1 MLHSEKTT
9 WEAESAD
16 VHGSDR
22 YETLKCGGCDAVKLR
37 HTAWCSEDDEPVVT
51 YYPPAIFRP
60 QPKWFSDL
68 WVELKTED
76 EFVENL
82 LREIYVALQN
92 NSPNLAAMGI
102 RSLLEKIMISKTT
115 DLGAFSKNISEFER
129 LGYVSRIQRERLEAI
144 LEVGHATIHRA
155 FAPTTKDVVT
165 LVDIAEHI
173 VEAIYLHERK
183 VNALKGR
190 VPPRTMR
197 AK

>member
-1 MLHSEKTT
+1 M
-9 WEAESAD
+9 
-16 VHGSDR
+16 
-22 YETLKCGGCDAVKLR
+22 KLR
-37 HTAWCSEDDEPVVT
+37 HTAWNSEDDEQVET

-60 QPKWFSDL
+60 QPRWFSDL

-102 RSLLEKIMISKTT
+102 RSLLEKIMVSKTG
-115 DLGAFSKNISEFER
+115 DLGAFSKHISEFER

-144 LEVGHATIHRA
+144 LEVGHATIHRD
-155 FAPTTKDVVT
+155 FAPIVKDVVT

-173 VEAIYLHERK
+173 METIYLHERK
-183 VNALKGR
+183 INSLKGR
-190 VPPRTMR
+190 VPPRAR
-197 AK
+197 GPK